1 MCATT
6 LHLLASKQIR
16 CIDSPTFLVK
26 VISLTALAA
35 LYIIS
40 EPLAISLKV
49 KLPKLLVVTPRVTI
63 NSIPAIATGN
73 LFNFVGKEI
82 NKDVSI
88 DQLVNFNDIL

>member
-40 EPLAISLKV
+40 EPLARSFKV
-49 KLPKLLVVTPRVTI
+49 KLPKFIDVTPRVTMY
-63 NSIPAIATGN
+63 SIPTTPTGN
-73 LFNFVGKEI
+73 LTFT
-82 NKDVSI
+82 
-88 DQLVNFNDIL
+88 LVAVKNPGGLN